1 MFEFFKEMRGNNY
14 LTPCK
19 RKVLL
24 TTAACYICETVDCFH
39 SHNNCVDLNAVRMK
53 NKQKI
58 EIKLEYENM
67 KWNFEKNKIDF
78 IGSSLNKLLGL

>member
-1 MFEFFKEMRGNNY
+1 
-14 LTPCK
+14 
-19 RKVLL
+19 
-24 TTAACYICETVDCFH
+24 
-39 SHNNCVDLNAVRMK
+39 MK